1 MAETLTPIVAVHE
14 AGHAVA
20 RALVAGELGYSL
32 HEVISL
38 IDMGAKADRWED
50 GRRVTRD
57 QGSTWGPSLSKDMEM
72 ASREFH
78 AAYRKKRDEPGYETD
93 TYWPTTMK
101 LSQAAGADIERWFR
115 ARAFQ
120 HVSGP
125 IAEAIASN
133 RPFIDVWHGHGW
145 DADDDRRS
153 LAFDVEIANVGR
165 RKRASTLDNIAVVS
179 ASLMDKAEV
188 WAAVLALAEKLPDFG
203 TMDGRKALGI
213 ISSAV
218 PESELATLFGKAMQ
232 RVSELER
239 KIRVATAVSMQTV
252 DGSNI
257 VIKSRVKGKTN
268 VRELQYQCVFPV
280 FAETLRRAFGDGAF

>member
-38 IDMGAKADRWED
+38 IDMGAKADRSEN

-57 QGSTWGPSLSKDMEM
+57 QGSTWGPFLSKEMEM
-72 ASREFH
+72 ASRELH
-78 AAYRKKRDEPGYETD
+78 AAYRKKRDEPGYETG
-93 TYWPTTMK
+93 TYWPTTME
-101 LSQAAGADIERWFR
+101 LSRAAGADIERWFR
-115 ARAFQ
+115 ARVFQ
-120 HVSGP
+120 TVSGP
-125 IAEAIASN
+125 MAEAIASK
-133 RPFIDVWHGHGW
+133 RPFIDVWNGHGW
-145 DADDDRRS
+145 DADDDQKS
-153 LAFDVEIANVGR
+153 LAFNAEIANVGR
-165 RKRASTLDNIAVVS
+165 RKLDSTISWMAVVS
-179 ASLMDKAEV
+179 AYLMDKPEV
-188 WAAVLALAEKLPDFG
+188 WRAVLDLAKKLPDFG
-203 TMDGRKALGI
+203 TMDGRKAVGI

-268 VRELQYQCVFPV
+268 VRELQYECVFPI